1 MARLKVCAQ
10 PGCPELT
17 EHRHCGTH
25 TTERERARGTRQQR
39 GYDAEHDRLRRRW
52 KPKVDACSV
61 HCHAVVC
68 IEVAR
73 LILPGQAWDLGHTA
87 DRTAWTGPEHAT
99 CNRSAGGK
107 AAHPLT

>member
-17 EHRHCGTH
+17 ERRHCPGH
-25 TTERERARGTRQQR
+25 AAQAEQRRGTRQQR
-39 GYDAEHDRLRRRW
+39 GYTSEHDRLRARW

-68 IEVAR
+68 IEPAR

-87 DRTAWTGPEHAT
+87 DRTAWTGPEHAS
-99 CNRSAGGK
+99 CNRSAGGH
-107 AAHPLT
+107 AAHNG